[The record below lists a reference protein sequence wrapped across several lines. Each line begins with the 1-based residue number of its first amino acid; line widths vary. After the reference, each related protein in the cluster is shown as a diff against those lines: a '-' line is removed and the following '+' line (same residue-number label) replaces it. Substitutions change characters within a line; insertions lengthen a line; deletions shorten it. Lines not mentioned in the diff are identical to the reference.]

1 MASQLAASADILSTL
16 PSEDESEL
24 ASLPPFLPPSQSSSL
39 PATTSRS
46 AVPTPVVPEGPHTSF
61 LSSPS
66 ALAPTSSSLDPD

>member
-24 ASLPPFLPPSQSSSL
+24 ASLPPSQSSSL
-39 PATTSRS
+39 PATTSKS